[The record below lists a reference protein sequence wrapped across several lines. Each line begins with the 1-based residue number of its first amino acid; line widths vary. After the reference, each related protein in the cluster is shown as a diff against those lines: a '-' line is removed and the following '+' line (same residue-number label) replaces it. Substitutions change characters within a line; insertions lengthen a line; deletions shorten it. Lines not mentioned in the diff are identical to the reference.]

1 MGMQRRGQQ
10 SIFKGIKT
18 SKKFANSRAAG
29 IYEDEISE
37 EQLQAKKRQEEFRFK
52 QSKDR
57 EIGKKPKSRDIMAK
71 EAFNGEYDDEAGMA
85 DNNLETMRR
94 AVDGIDNVINAG
106 DNLPEW
112 CQEKIAVAKS
122 MLVTV
127 WDYMRSEKEIKEGYY
142 SNYDN
147 NRTGFSKPRPD
158 MSGEGEPKGMFT
170 VMIGG
175 RPWKEFTSN
184 KAFEVATT
192 LAGKYPT
199 KNIQVKWPNGTL
211 NTVKEGVLDEKSVS
225 KAQFRTM
232 AAVAHNPKFAK
243 KVGISPK
250 VGKEFHKADKKQDY
264 KKLPAKKNESVME
277 MDKSQTPPGR
287 DGSNDPDAGK
297 KEYTAKTTT
306 H

>member
-1 MGMQRRGQQ
+1 
-10 SIFKGIKT
+10 
-18 SKKFANSRAAG
+18 
-29 IYEDEISE
+29 
-37 EQLQAKKRQEEFRFK
+37 
-52 QSKDR
+52 
-57 EIGKKPKSRDIMAK
+57 
-71 EAFNGEYDDEAGMA
+71 
-85 DNNLETMRR
+85 MRR

-127 WDYMRSEKEIKEGYY
+127 WDYMRSEEEIKEGGY

-158 MSGEGEPKGMFT
+158 VSGEDEPKGMFT

-192 LAGKYPT
+192 LASKYPT

-211 NTVKEGVLDEKSVS
+211 NSVKEGVSEATDAEWAELRKAASDNFKSKDLPKMVQKEPEKSFMRQVGD
-225 KAQFRTM
+225 KMIGGVVGGVKGGVKGAYKGFTGQQTDEEKQRQGM
-232 AAVAHNPKFAK
+232 K
-243 KVGISPK
+243 K
-250 VGKEFHKADKKQDY
+250 
-264 KKLPAKKNESVME
+264 
-277 MDKSQTPPGR
+277 
-287 DGSNDPDAGK
+287 
-297 KEYTAKTTT
+297 
-306 H
+306 

>member
-1 MGMQRRGQQ
+1 MK
-10 SIFKGIKT
+10 STEFLK
-18 SKKFANSRAAG
+18 
-29 IYEDEISE
+29 
-37 EQLQAKKRQEEFRFK
+37 EEFD
-52 QSKDR
+52 S
-57 EIGKKPKSRDIMAK
+57 A
-71 EAFNGEYDDEAGMA
+71 EYNDEAGMA
-85 DNNLETMRR
+85 KTNLVTTIRMALELAKHLEDN
-94 AVDGIDNVINAG
+94 